1 MATKKTTPAKRR
13 EIKSDIAWSTHDKI
27 GVMGYD
33 LVNDL
38 IGKINLG
45 DMGFLG
51 ITGRM
56 PDARES
62 KMFNAIL
69 VTLVEHGITP
79 SSIATRMTWA
89 GAPES
94 LQSAVAAGLLG
105 LGTVFVGTT
114 EGSAKMLKAALPN
127 PDADV
132 SLSALANKIV
142 DDVRAS
148 GRALPGIGHPIH
160 KPADPRVARLFAV
173 ARANGFGGS
182 YIKLMQ
188 LVQKRA
194 EKVYG
199 RELPMNATGAIGA
212 ICCEM
217 NLPHTI
223 VRGLGVMARAV
234 GLVGHIL
241 EESRNPMALEIWHRI
256 EDEAS
261 AHPRGKFKQHAK
273 RKAAKKR

>member
-1 MATKKTTPAKRR
+1 
-13 EIKSDIAWSTHDKI
+13 
-27 GVMGYD
+27 MGYD

-79 SSIATRMTWA
+79 SAIATRMTWA

-94 LQSAVAAGLLG
+94 LQAAVAAGLLG

-114 EGSAKMLKAALPN
+114 EGSAKMLKAALPK
-127 PDADV
+127 PDAKV
-132 SLSALANKIV
+132 SLAEIANRVV
-142 DDVRAS
+142 DDMHKA
-148 GRALPGIGHPIH
+148 GRIVPGIGHPIH

-173 ARANGFGGS
+173 ARANGFGGN
-182 YIKLMQ
+182 YIRLMQ
-188 LVQKRA
+188 LIQKRA

-199 RELPMNATGAIGA
+199 KELPMNATGAIGA

-241 EESRNPMALEIWHRI
+241 EESRNPMAMEIWHRT
-256 EDEAS
+256 DAEAS
-261 AHPRGKFKQHAK
+261 AHTRGRFSKK
-273 RKAAKKR
+273 KAEKKK